1 MEKEDFMTRIIPVF
15 FFLLMAIPSLAFGEQ
30 PLDQLQRHIEQALAI
45 LKDPK
50 YHNPSEKELQRS
62 KIWEIIQDI
71 FDLEEISKRTLANNW
86 KRLTPSEKK
95 EFVDVFGEFL
105 GDNYIRKIQS
115 GFKKEKVV
123 YLEQEMLTD
132 SKALIKTN
140 IIRETT
146 EIPVNYSM
154 LKERDTWKV
163 YDVVIEGV
171 SLVANYRSQFS
182 GILMKESP
190 ARLIEMIKE
199 KIKQQKEEGS
209 AK

>member
-1 MEKEDFMTRIIPVF
+1 MGKEYFMTRIMPVL
-15 FFLLMAIPSLAFGEQ
+15 FFLLIILPSPAFGED
-30 PLDQLQRHIEQALAI
+30 PLHQLKRHVEQALAT

-50 YHNPSEKELQRS
+50 YHNSSEKELQRS

-71 FDLEEISKRTLANNW
+71 FDLEEMSKRTLAQNW
-86 KRLTPSEKK
+86 NRFTPQEKK
-95 EFVDVFGEFL
+95 EFVNVFGEFL

-115 GFKKEKVV
+115 GFKEEKVV

-132 SKALIKTN
+132 SKAMVKTK

-154 LKERDTWKV
+154 LKEKNTWRV
-163 YDVVIEGV
+163 YDVIIEGV

-190 ARLIEMIKE
+190 ARLIEMIRK
-199 KIKQQKEEGS
+199 KIKQQKEEG
-209 AK
+209 

>member
-1 MEKEDFMTRIIPVF
+1 MTRITAVL
-15 FFLLMAIPSLAFGEQ
+15 FFLVIIVHSLAFGEE
-30 PLDQLQRHIEQALAI
+30 PLNHIQRHIEQALAT

-50 YHNPSEKELQRS
+50 YNNQYAKELQRS
-62 KIWEIIQDI
+62 KIWEIIQGI
-71 FDLEEISKRTLANNW
+71 FHLEEMSKRTLAQNW
-86 KRLTPSEKK
+86 NRFTTEEKK

-115 GFKKEKVV
+115 GFKEEKVI
-123 YLEQEMLTD
+123 YLQQEMLTD
-132 SKALIKTN
+132 SKAMVKTK
-140 IIRETT
+140 IVRETT

-154 LKERDTWKV
+154 LKEKDTWKV

-190 ARLIEMIKE
+190 ARLIEMIKT
-199 KIKQQKEEGS
+199 KIKQQKGEG
-209 AK
+209 